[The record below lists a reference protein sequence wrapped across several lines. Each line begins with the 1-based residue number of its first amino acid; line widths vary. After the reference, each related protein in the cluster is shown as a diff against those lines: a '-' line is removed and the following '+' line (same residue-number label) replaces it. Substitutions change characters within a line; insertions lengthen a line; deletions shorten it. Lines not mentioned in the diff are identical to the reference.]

1 MLQAQLVGQ
10 HCEQYEGVKD
20 PSCLRGFQTQKS
32 LWRGISKEENNLKRL
47 KSGPC
52 LPTENDS
59 LQEMGNMFK
68 NHMSLENSVSLK
80 SLKSVVWLRH
90 SLVVEFKLSIQ
101 KPGLNSVM
109 I

>member
-10 HCEQYEGVKD
+10 HCEQYEGVMD
-20 PSCLRGFQTQKS
+20 PSCLRGFQNQKS

-52 LPTENDS
+52 LPTKNDY
-59 LQEMGNMFK
+59 LQEMGNMFR
-68 NHMSLENSVSLK
+68 NHMENSMSLK
-80 SLKSVVWLRH
+80 SLKSIAWLRH